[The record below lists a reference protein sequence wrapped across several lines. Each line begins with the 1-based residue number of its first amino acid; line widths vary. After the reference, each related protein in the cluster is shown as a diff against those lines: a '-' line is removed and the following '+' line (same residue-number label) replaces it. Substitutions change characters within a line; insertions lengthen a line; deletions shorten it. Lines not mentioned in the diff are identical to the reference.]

1 MVDDEAAFRGS
12 DFEEEAPSPVKK
24 PAARGKKAAPA
35 KTAAKKP
42 AAKRGKKKAVSED
55 EDEDEDYDMDE
66 DEDDAPAPPKRTNRA
81 ATLKY
86 VRLDEVPFRDVSHR
100 VAVKRQQSP
109 LLGRRLR
116 RRRQQAGRGRAHSA
130 SLLRSVPAGQEPLLR
145 EPRRRRQ
152 RL

>member
-1 MVDDEAAFRGS
+1 MVDDEVAFRGS

-86 VRLDEVPFRDVSHR
+86 V
-100 VAVKRQQSP
+100 
-109 LLGRRLR
+109 
-116 RRRQQAGRGRAHSA
+116 
-130 SLLRSVPAGQEPLLR
+130 
-145 EPRRRRQ
+145 
-152 RL
+152 